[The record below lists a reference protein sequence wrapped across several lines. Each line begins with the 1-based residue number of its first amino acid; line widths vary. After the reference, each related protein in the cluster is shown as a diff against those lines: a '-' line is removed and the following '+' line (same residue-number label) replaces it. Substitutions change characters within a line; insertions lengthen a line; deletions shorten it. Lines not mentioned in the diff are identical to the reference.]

1 MSIHSIVIIGSG
13 NVATHLG
20 NAFKQSGF
28 SVDAVYSRDIH
39 KVTVLANQL
48 EAKPYTQ
55 LDLIPSTADL
65 YLIAVNDSA
74 IAEVANQLPIV
85 NGLVVH
91 TSGTMPIQV
100 LNKHKRVGVFYPLQ
114 SLSKNTPV
122 SSADIP
128 VLLETMQTE
137 DLIVLETVAKQCGM
151 NTLVVNSDDR
161 KTVHLAAVFAN
172 NFSNYLYTVAEQI
185 MSTKG
190 IPFDI
195 LKPLIIETARKVQH
209 HNPSEVQTGPA
220 LRKDVSTIEM
230 HLQLLEKLPQYKK
243 IYELLSNEIQESKS

>member
-1 MSIHSIVIIGSG
+1 
-13 NVATHLG
+13 VATHLG
-20 NAFKQSGF
+20 NAFKQAGF
-28 SVDAVYSRDIH
+28 SIAAVYSRDIQ
-39 KVTVLANQL
+39 KATVLADNI
-48 EAKPYTQ
+48 EAKPFSQ

-74 IAEVANQLPIV
+74 IAELANQLPIV

-91 TSGTMPIQV
+91 SSGTMPIQV

-114 SLSKNTPV
+114 SLSKNIPV

-128 VLLETMQTE
+128 VLLETVQTE
-137 DLIVLETVAKQCGM
+137 DLIALETVAKQCGM
-151 NTLVVNSDDR
+151 NTFVVNSDDR

-185 MSTKG
+185 LSIKG
-190 IPFDI
+190 IPFDM

-209 HNPSEVQTGPA
+209 HKPSEVQTGPA
-220 LRKDVSTIEM
+220 KRKDVSTMEL
-230 HLQLLEKLPQYKK
+230 HLQLLEKTPQYKK
-243 IYELLSNEIQESKS
+243 IYELLSKGIQEG